1 MLLLMAGQTI
11 EIQLTAKERSLL
23 LRYGYPFEQIEKALK
38 GCESSRKIEIVP
50 LDSCELKWL
59 IGDLCYSINHRTSG
73 ATQSQLLKLC
83 DRLEYAEK
91 YGDGMLDIL

>member
-11 EIQLTAKERSLL
+11 EIQLTPKERSLL

-50 LDSCELKWL
+50 LDS
-59 IGDLCYSINHRTSG
+59 
-73 ATQSQLLKLC
+73 
-83 DRLEYAEK
+83 
-91 YGDGMLDIL
+91 

>member
-11 EIQLTAKERSLL
+11 EILLTPKERSLL

-50 LDSCELKWL
+50 LDS
-59 IGDLCYSINHRTSG
+59 
-73 ATQSQLLKLC
+73 
-83 DRLEYAEK
+83 
-91 YGDGMLDIL
+91 